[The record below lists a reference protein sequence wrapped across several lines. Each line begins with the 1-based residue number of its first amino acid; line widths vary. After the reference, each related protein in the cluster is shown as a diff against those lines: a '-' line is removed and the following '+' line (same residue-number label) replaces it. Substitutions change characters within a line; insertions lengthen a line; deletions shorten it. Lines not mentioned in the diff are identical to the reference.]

1 MIQAA
6 PGIGPGVGAAAGAP
20 LHPLRRSPFP
30 QRITHNGV
38 THGSEANGVE
48 GYRAAEGAGDRRQ
61 GRGLREVAGQARVK
75 ASKDEVADKVALIEE
90 MKKHKL
96 ETYRLD
102 TGEVVVIT
110 AGKAGVKVTEAD
122 DAESVDDGAE
132 AESAH

>member
-1 MIQAA
+1 MAAKQTELKGIERPKVQA
-6 PGIGPGVGAAAGAP
+6 I
-20 LHPLRRSPFP
+20 
-30 QRITHNGV
+30 
-38 THGSEANGVE
+38 EDK
-48 GYRAAEGAGDRRQ
+48 AEVYVKSRDK
-61 GRGLREVAGQARVK
+61 RVK